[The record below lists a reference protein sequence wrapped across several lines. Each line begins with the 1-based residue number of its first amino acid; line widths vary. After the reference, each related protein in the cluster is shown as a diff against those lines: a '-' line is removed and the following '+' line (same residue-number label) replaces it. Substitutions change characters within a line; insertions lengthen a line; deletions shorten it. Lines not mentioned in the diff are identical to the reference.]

1 LHRVVKL
8 LEGQVGRGRHWR
20 KCRRRREEVGDVL
33 CCGKMM
39 EVLYSGGGKV
49 SGRHLWLYGSMRS
62 GSIEKKKKITL
73 KYQAMQ

>member
-1 LHRVVKL
+1 
-8 LEGQVGRGRHWR
+8 
-20 KCRRRREEVGDVL
+20 
-33 CCGKMM
+33 MM